1 MIKSFTV
8 GVKHHVN
15 LGDYESMEVEAS
27 ATIEMKDGESI
38 VPARIR
44 AQEILKDL
52 LAETFEAQHKPS
64 WFERIMTKRNKLT
77 RNIPQ
82 ITENAR

>member
-27 ATIEMKDGESI
+27 VTTELKEGESI
-38 VPARIR
+38 VPARTR
-44 AQEILKDL
+44 AQELLRDL
-52 LAETFEAQHKPS
+52 QAETFEAQHKPS
-64 WFERIMTKRNKLT
+64 WFKRIMTKQRKQT
-77 RNIPQ
+77 QNISQ